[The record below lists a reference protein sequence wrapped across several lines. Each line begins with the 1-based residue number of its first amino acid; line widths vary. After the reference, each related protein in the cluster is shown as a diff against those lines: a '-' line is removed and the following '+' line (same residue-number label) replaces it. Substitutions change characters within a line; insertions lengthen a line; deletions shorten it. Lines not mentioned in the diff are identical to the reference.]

1 MGVAAAKDAQITAD
15 KTTTTYN
22 VRVPAGASDEQ
33 MDKIVQKLREK
44 LGPESCGGGPHPA
57 GAPGVPGVPGAPP
70 APGAPVL
77 PGGLPTPPP
86 GDAGA
91 KAAAAEIAAT

>member
-22 VRVPAGASDEQ
+22 VRVPSGASDEQ

-44 LGPESCGGGPHPA
+44 LGPESCGGAGGAPA
-57 GAPGVPGVPGAPP
+57 GAPAGG
-70 APGAPVL
+70 APGAPGA
-77 PGGLPTPPP
+77 PGAAAG